1 MDSIFGIHATALALR
16 AERSGVLAANLAN
29 ADTPGF
35 KARDFDFAS
44 ALGRAERSSG
54 RPADGEQ
61 PRQVMNTQLGYRL
74 PFQDSLDGNTVE
86 AEMEMARFAENS
98 IAYQASLLFLNSKI
112 RGLRLAIT
120 GQR

>member
-1 MDSIFGIHATALALR
+1 MDSIFGIHATALTLR
-16 AERSGVLAANLAN
+16 AERSNVLAANLAN

-35 KARDFDFAS
+35 KARDFEFGA
-44 ALGRAERSSG
+44 ALARAERGARDSRHFDS
-54 RPADGEQ
+54 RPTE
-61 PRQVMNTQLGYRL
+61 LGYRL

-86 AEMEMARFAENS
+86 ADMEMARFAENS
-98 IAYQASLLFLNSKI
+98 ISYQASLMFLNSKI

>member
-1 MDSIFGIHATALALR
+1 MDSIFGIHASALMLR
-16 AERSGVLAANLAN
+16 GQRSGILAANLAN

-35 KARDFDFAS
+35 KARDFEFAS
-44 ALGRAERSSG
+44 ALRSAERSSL
-54 RPADGEQ
+54 RAERRGE
-61 PRQVMNTQLGYRL
+61 PLRNARTDLGYRM

-86 AEMEMARFAENS
+86 ADTEMARFAENS
-98 IAYQASLLFLNSKI
+98 VAYQASLMFINSKI